1 MKTVEVLLRDKSTW
15 PAGFQTKCGAE
26 VRILCDDFQE
36 GDFRIIAAVK
46 APLSGDGWEFRIYN
60 YKGEYYGS
68 CSSERD
74 LIPRPVKHK
83 GWVLIGD
90 RGRHCYHYQASHI
103 YATRE
108 QALASGREDTSG
120 ATACIEVEFQEGDG
134 L

>member
-1 MKTVEVLLRDKSTW
+1 MKTVEELLKDPANWAEGFTTRDGR
-15 PAGFQTKCGAE
+15 A
-26 VRILCDDFQE
+26 VRIFVVDDNLKFP
-36 GDFRIIAAVK
+36 VV
-46 APLSGDGWEFRIYN
+46 GWIHGNDYASHWKKTGSFGC
-60 YKGEYYGS
+60 GE
-68 CSSERD
+68 CEAE

-120 ATACIEVEFQEGDG
+120 ATACIEVEFKEGDG

>member
-1 MKTVEVLLRDKSTW
+1 MKTVEELLKDPSVVFLVDGEEAHQTTVVYFNPDTKNSDFCGLCLKDGFLHRIDRQGVLIDS
-15 PAGFQTKCGAE
+15 AD
-26 VRILCDDFQE
+26 LC
-36 GDFRIIAAVK
+36 K
-46 APLSGDGWEFRIYN
+46 
-60 YKGEYYGS
+60 
-68 CSSERD
+68 

-90 RGRHCYHYQASHI
+90 RGRHNYHYQASHI